1 MYLSD
6 EKKSEAAVSLQH
18 SANGL
23 SSITA
28 LFPSESLRQETL
40 RRQHCT
46 RLTVFSKQLGQRLVF
61 SNAIAA
67 LFPSD
72 PETGDSSATC
82 TTSLPTPALPNLART
97 DQTITNS
104 PYHLHPYRSIF
115 PRPHQ
120 SPDHRSHHVI
130 KLKTAQCHFG

>member
-1 MYLSD
+1 MHLSD

-61 SNAIAA
+61 PTP
-67 LFPSD
+67 LRHYFRQTLRL
-72 PETGDSSATC
+72 ET
-82 TTSLPTPALPNLART
+82 LRRPALPHSQLQHYLTSSAPIRRSPIPLTTYILIAQSSLDRT
-97 DQTITNS
+97 SHLIT
-104 PYHLHPYRSIF
+104 
-115 PRPHQ
+115 
-120 SPDHRSHHVI
+120 DHTMS
-130 KLKTAQCHFG
+130 LS